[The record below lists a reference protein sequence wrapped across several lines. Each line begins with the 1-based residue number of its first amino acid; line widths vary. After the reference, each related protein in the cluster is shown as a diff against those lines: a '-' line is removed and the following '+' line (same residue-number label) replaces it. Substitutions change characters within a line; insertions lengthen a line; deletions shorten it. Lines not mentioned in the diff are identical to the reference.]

1 MCRVAEEDKCAKS
14 SNPVLLYGNGVNL
27 VAGCHS
33 ALSQEKVKANF
44 VKWENGERKLT
55 EEFISKCRNL
65 RPTFAHHALLSM
77 AEHFSAFYTTNYDF
91 AMEQASRGC
100 ASHPKVLHIHGDAK
114 DADQCI
120 YFPCQYKEAVEHLEI
135 IGSSKLETWHK
146 EFLSKEVHVVGLNF
160 GLDEKILYTLLQKRW
175 HALQELESFEW
186 TGKHSR
192 IFVWL
197 MRDEENPADFD
208 YRAAMLRSLSV
219 TVIPVPVYKGDY
231 KTAWEC
237 LSGKLLMHLNGIHHQ
252 YCGESDVLK
261 LSRDDKHITT
271 GLNVSYS
278 SEPDLK
284 YPDWCLMWV
293 GKTTFEKQNNRT
305 HWLFYCNLPGQTTM
319 WRVNRTFITP
329 YVMNGDSYFYLDYR
343 NGTLYARGKSYS
355 SPVPVAQCIS
365 VPDIKTFDS
374 YILHPFISSEK

>member
-1 MCRVAEEDKCAKS
+1 MASDKANGS
-14 SNPVLLYGNGVNL
+14 TERILLFGNGVNL
-27 VAGCHS
+27 IAKSHS
-33 ALSQEKVKANF
+33 SLSQESVKANF

-55 EEFISKCRNL
+55 EDFISKCQDL
-65 RPTFAHHALLSM
+65 RPTFAHHALL
-77 AEHFSAFYTTNYDF
+77 ALAGHFSAFYTTNYDF
-91 AMEQASRGC
+91 AMERASYRR
-100 ASHPKVLHIHGDAK
+100 APQQKVLHIHGDAM

-120 YFPCQYKEAVEHLEI
+120 YFSCQYDEAVEYLEI
-135 IGSSKLETWHK
+135 IGSSELQTWHK

-160 GLDEKILYTLLQKRW
+160 GPDEKILYTLLQKRW
-175 HALQELESFEW
+175 LELQKLESFQW

-197 MRDEENPADFD
+197 MRDEENPGDFD

-231 KTAWEC
+231 KSAWEC
-237 LSGKLLMHLNGIHHQ
+237 LTGKLLMHLNGIHHQ

-278 SEPDLK
+278 CEPDLK

-305 HWLFYCNLPGQTTM
+305 YWLFYCNLPGQTTS
-319 WRVNRTFITP
+319 WRVDRAFITP

-355 SPVPVAQCIS
+355 TPVPVAQCIS

-374 YILHPFISSEK
+374 YILHPFISSEQ